1 MEKNSYVNRTY
12 KDALFK
18 KVFKDKQVILDLYN
32 AIRKTDY
39 TDVAA
44 VQVNTIDRVVFLG
57 TENDVSFIIDDIL
70 NIYEH
75 QSTQN
80 RNMPIRGLLYL
91 AELYKDYI
99 RENELD
105 IYGNR
110 RVQLPKPIY
119 LVFYNGTEE
128 QPDYEEIYLKD
139 AFKETEV
146 PDSNF
151 LDFKAV
157 MLNINYGHN
166 KELMEQCRPLK
177 EYAIFVDMIRE
188 NLDRGMK
195 IQQAAHKT
203 VEKCLEKGILK
214 DILLKEKGEIGDMI
228 TICYDEELHRKREAE
243 YHEEIGEE
251 RGIKIGE
258 HRGEKRANLKIALW
272 MKQKGMTKEEIKEA
286 TELELDEIEK
296 L

>member
-18 KVFKDKQVILDLYN
+18 KVFKDKQAILNLYN
-32 AIRKTDY
+32 AIRKTHY
-39 TDVAA
+39 TNAEA
-44 VQVNTIDRVVFLG
+44 VHVNTIDRVVFLG
-57 TENDVSFIIDDIL
+57 MENDVSFIIDDIL

-105 IYGNR
+105 IYGNQR
-110 RVQLPKPIY
+110 IQLPKPIY

-139 AFKETEV
+139 AFRETEL
-146 PDSNF
+146 PYSDF

-166 KELMEQCRPLK
+166 KELMERCRPLK
-177 EYAIFVDMIRE
+177 EYAIFVDMIRK

-203 VEKCLEKGILK
+203 VEKCLKKGILK
-214 DILLKEKGEIGDMI
+214 DILLKEKGEIEDMI
-228 TICYDEELHRKREAE
+228 TICYDEELHKRREAE
-243 YHEEIGEE
+243 YHEEV
-251 RGIKIGE
+251 GE
-258 HRGEKRANLKIALW
+258 HRANLKIALW

>member
-18 KVFKDKQVILDLYN
+18 KVFKDKQAILDLYN
-32 AIRKTDY
+32 AIRKTHY
-39 TDVAA
+39 TDAEA
-44 VQVNTIDRVVFLG
+44 VHVNTIDRVVFLG
-57 TENDVSFIIDDIL
+57 MENDVSFIIDDIL

-91 AELYKDYI
+91 VELYKDYI

-105 IYGNR
+105 LYGNR
-110 RVQLPKPIY
+110 RIQLPKPIY

-139 AFKETEV
+139 AFRETEL
-146 PDSNF
+146 PYSDF

-166 KELMEQCRPLK
+166 KELMERCRPLK
-177 EYAIFVDMIRE
+177 EYAIFVDMIRK
-188 NLDRGMK
+188 NLDKGMK

-214 DILLKEKGEIGDMI
+214 DILLKEKGEIEDMI
-228 TICYDEELHRKREAE
+228 TICYDEELHKRREAE
-243 YHEEIGEE
+243 YHEEV
-251 RGIKIGE
+251 GE
-258 HRGEKRANLKIALW
+258 HRANLKIALW

-286 TELELDEIEK
+286 TELELNEIEK

>member
-1 MEKNSYVNRTY
+1 MEKTSDVNRTY

-18 KVFKDKQVILDLYN
+18 KVFKDQQVILDLYN
-32 AIRKTDY
+32 AIRKTHY
-39 TDVAA
+39 TDIEA
-44 VQVNTIDRVVFLG
+44 VHVNTIDRVVFLG
-57 TENDVSFIIDDIL
+57 MENDVSFIIDDCL

-75 QSTQN
+75 QSTIN

-105 IYGNR
+105 IYGKKR
-110 RVQLPKPIY
+110 IHLPKPIY

-139 AFKETEV
+139 AFGNNEIPE
-146 PDSNF
+146 DDF

-166 KELMEQCRPLK
+166 KELMERCRPLK
-177 EYAIFVDMIRE
+177 EYAIFVDMIRKY
-188 NLDRGMK
+188 LGRGLN
-195 IQQAAHKT
+195 IRQAAHKT
-203 VEKCLEKGILK
+203 VEQCLKKGILK
-214 DILLKEKGEIGDMI
+214 DILLKEKGEIEDMI
-228 TICYDEELHRKREAE
+228 TICYDEELHKKREAE
-243 YHEEIGEE
+243 YHEEIGEK
-251 RGIKIGE
+251 RGIGL
-258 HRGEKRANLKIALW
+258 GEKRTNLKIALW
-272 MKQKGMTKEEIKEA
+272 MKQKGMAEEEIKEA
-286 TELELDEIEK
+286 TGLELGEIEQ